1 MASLYRIASNQYWG
15 GSTCF
20 GKTFFIFYLINFYWS
35 EILYSWQILP
45 KEIFTKIH
53 PTHLPLHIEV
63 FVWCV
68 HLYLSFISLIFI
80 LFILPHFPS
89 QDPDLLGT
97 FMAVGEPDY
106 HFPHGNLSWL
116 FLTENLSTTRVPYWE
131 SVKFWQE
138 ILLEIRKIFQHR
150 MCNMTT

>member
-45 KEIFTKIH
+45 KEISTKIH

-63 FVWCV
+63 FVWYV
-68 HLYLSFISLIFI
+68 HLYLSFIILIFV

-89 QDPDLLGT
+89 QVPRPTWDILTTIFHTEIYLDFFWQRT
-97 FMAVGEPDY
+97 FQPLVC
-106 HFPHGNLSWL
+106 HIGNLLNSDKKS
-116 FLTENLSTTRVPYWE
+116 F
-131 SVKFWQE
+131 
-138 ILLEIRKIFQHR
+138 
-150 MCNMTT
+150 